1 MDNQTDPSVAGTT
14 PRHRAP
20 GASQGDVR
28 TWAMLCH
35 MAALA
40 WFIIPPIGHLLG
52 PLTIWLLK
60 RREYPSVNEHGK
72 EAINFQISLTLYS
85 IPPILLL
92 VTVHFA
98 RIAIL
103 VLLTLIVLYFGGIIR
118 ATIQAN
124 RDEITRYPLSVR
136 LLK

>member
-1 MDNQTDPSVAGTT
+1 MDNQTDPSVATTT
-14 PRHRAP
+14 PRRHAP
-20 GASQGDVR
+20 DASQRDVR
-28 TWAMLCH
+28 AWAMLCH

-52 PLTIWLLK
+52 PFTIWLLK
-60 RREYPSVNEHGK
+60 RQEYPSVNEHGK
-72 EAINFQISLTLYS
+72 AAINFQISLTLYS
-85 IPPILLL
+85 IPPIILL

-103 VLLTLIVLYFGGIIR
+103 ALLTLIVLFFVGIIR

-124 RDEITRYPLSVR
+124 RDEITRYPFSIR
-136 LLK
+136 LIK